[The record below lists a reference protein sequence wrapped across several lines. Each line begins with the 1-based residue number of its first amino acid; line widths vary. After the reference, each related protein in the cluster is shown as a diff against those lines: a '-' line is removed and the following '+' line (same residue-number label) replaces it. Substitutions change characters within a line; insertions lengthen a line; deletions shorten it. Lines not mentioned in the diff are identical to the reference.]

1 LILLMLSLSLCGKT
15 LESWK
20 LEARMYPVMSVLR
33 RAAAHLIY
41 VTEEML
47 VERDGA
53 LHVRLQTPSSCL
65 SLTDGT
71 WSKPR
76 EFVQV
81 SELVAVSDTSAS
93 AAISLTVKENELA
106 EKANASKVIYTLIVG
121 PEVEDALE
129 GVTRRSRLAAVRGV
143 YRSSE
148 GRVSMVP
155 PKRSAKA
162 SYGKKPRGTIKL

>member
-1 LILLMLSLSLCGKT
+1 MVTPRYG
-15 LESWK
+15 E
-20 LEARMYPVMSVLR
+20 LR
-33 RAAAHLIY
+33 EGTTVLIY

-47 VERDGA
+47 VERDGG

-71 WSKPR
+71 WSKPK

-93 AAISLTVKENELA
+93 AAISLTVRENELA
-106 EKANASKVIYTLIVG
+106 EKANAQKVIFTLIVG
-121 PEVEDALE
+121 PEVEETGA

-143 YRSSE
+143 YRATE
-148 GRVSMVP
+148 GHIVP
-155 PKRSAKA
+155 APPRKTAKA
-162 SYGKKPRGTIKL
+162 SYGERPKGTIKL